1 MHSKLAIFY
10 HAPSDNVRRIVDALI
25 DGASDPAIE
34 SVDVCP
40 VQALAAGPA
49 ELQEADGVIFATT
62 ENFGYMSGALKDFF
76 DRSYYPCLDKV
87 DGKPYALVVKAGNDG
102 TGTVN
107 AVTRIVTGLKLK
119 QVAEPLLMVGN
130 FQEIWL
136 GQCRELG
143 MTLAAGLEAGI
154 F

>member
-1 MHSKLAIFY
+1 MHSRLAIIY
-10 HAPSDNVRRIVDALI
+10 HAPSDNVRRIVGALI
-25 DGASDPAIE
+25 DGASDAVIE
-34 SVDVCP
+34 SVDVRP
-40 VQALAAGPA
+40 AQALAAGPDD
-49 ELQEADGVIFATT
+49 LLEAHGVIFVTT

-76 DRSYYPCLDKV
+76 DRSYYSCLDKV
-87 DGKPYALVVKAGNDG
+87 DGRPYALVVKAGNDG

-119 QVAEPLLMVGN
+119 QVAEPLLMVGS
-130 FQEIWL
+130 FQENWL
-136 GQCRELG
+136 GQCRDLG

>member
-76 DRSYYPCLDKV
+76 DRSYYPCLDNV

-119 QVAEPLLMVGN
+119 QVAEPLLMVGS
-130 FQEIWL
+130 FQQIWL
-136 GQCRELG
+136 RQCRELG

>member
-25 DGASDPAIE
+25 DGALDPAIE

-49 ELQEADGVIFATT
+49 ELQEA
-62 ENFGYMSGALKDFF
+62 EL
-76 DRSYYPCLDKV
+76 
-87 DGKPYALVVKAGNDG
+87 
-102 TGTVN
+102 
-107 AVTRIVTGLKLK
+107 
-119 QVAEPLLMVGN
+119 LLMVGS

-136 GQCRELG
+136 RQCRELG

>member
-1 MHSKLAIFY
+1 MHSRLAIIY
-10 HAPSDNVRRIVDALI
+10 HAPSDNVRRIVGALI
-25 DGASDPAIE
+25 DGASNAVVE
-34 SVDVCP
+34 SVDVRP
-40 VQALAAGPA
+40 AQALAAGPDD
-49 ELQEADGVIFATT
+49 LLEAHGVIFVTT

-76 DRSYYPCLDKV
+76 DRSFYPCLDKV
-87 DGKPYALVVKAGNDG
+87 DGRPYALVVKAGNDG

-119 QVAEPLLMVGN
+119 QVAEPLLMVGS
-130 FQEIWL
+130 FQETWL

-143 MTLAAGLEAGI
+143 MMLAAGLEAGI

>member
-1 MHSKLAIFY
+1 MRSKLAIIC

-40 VQALAAGPA
+40 VQALAAGPV
-49 ELQEADGVIFATT
+49 ELLEADGVIFATT

-87 DGKPYALVVKAGNDG
+87 DGKPYALVEPV
-102 TGTVN
+102 
-107 AVTRIVTGLKLK
+107 
-119 QVAEPLLMVGN
+119 EPLSDWLVRRVPARRDRRRADGRLAGSSHTALTSVELELMGK
-130 FQEIWL
+130 
-136 GQCRELG
+136 
-143 MTLAAGLEAGI
+143 
-154 F
+154 

>member
-1 MHSKLAIFY
+1 MHSRLAIIY
-10 HAPSDNVRRIVDALI
+10 HAPSDNVRRIVGALI
-25 DGASDPAIE
+25 DGASNAVIE
-34 SVDVCP
+34 SVDVRP
-40 VQALAAGPA
+40 AQALAAGPDD
-49 ELQEADGVIFATT
+49 LLEAHGVIFVTT

-76 DRSYYPCLDKV
+76 DRSFYPCLDKV
-87 DGKPYALVVKAGNDG
+87 DGRPYALVVKAGNDG

-119 QVAEPLLMVGN
+119 QVAEPLLMVGS
-130 FQEIWL
+130 FQETWL

>member
-1 MHSKLAIFY
+1 MHSRLAIIY
-10 HAPSDNVRRIVDALI
+10 HAPSDNVRRIVGALI
-25 DGASDPAIE
+25 DGASNAVIE
-34 SVDVCP
+34 SVDVRP
-40 VQALAAGPA
+40 AQALAAGPDD
-49 ELQEADGVIFATT
+49 LLEAHGVIFVTT

-76 DRSYYPCLDKV
+76 DRSFYPCLDKV
-87 DGKPYALVVKAGNDG
+87 DGRPYALVVKAGNDG

-119 QVAEPLLMVGN
+119 QVAEPLLMVGS
-130 FQEIWL
+130 FQETWL

-143 MTLAAGLEAGI
+143 MMLAAGLEAGI

>member
-1 MHSKLAIFY
+1 MW
-10 HAPSDNVRRIVDALI
+10 RQIVDALI

-40 VQALAAGPA
+40 VQAL
-49 ELQEADGVIFATT
+49 
-62 ENFGYMSGALKDFF
+62 
-76 DRSYYPCLDKV
+76 
-87 DGKPYALVVKAGNDG
+87 VVKAGNDS
-102 TGTVN
+102 TSTVN

-119 QVAEPLLMVGN
+119 QVAEPLLMVGS

-136 GQCRELG
+136 RQCRELG

>member
-1 MHSKLAIFY
+1 M
-10 HAPSDNVRRIVDALI
+10 PSSRALRTGRSGRSMFARRKRW
-25 DGASDPAIE
+25 
-34 SVDVCP
+34 
-40 VQALAAGPA
+40 QRGPA
-49 ELQEADGVIFATT
+49 ELLAAEGVIFATT

-102 TGTVN
+102 TGAIH
-107 AVTRIVTGLKLK
+107 AVTRIVTGLKLQ
-119 QVAEPLLMVGN
+119 QVAEPLLMVGG
-130 FQEIWL
+130 FREIWL